1 MNSAGTKLRV
11 LFPPRDWPVGDKPQN
26 SDSMVLS
33 LSYGQS
39 WLLLEGDAEKRT
51 ERHISAIEHPRA
63 NLLKVGHHGSAKA
76 TTQD

>member
-1 MNSAGTKLRV
+1 
-11 LFPPRDWPVGDKPQN
+11 
-26 SDSMVLS
+26 MVLS